1 MTKFDSVQISHRGKE
16 KGSSYTTA
24 ELRKN
29 MAIFKA
35 TGQHPEL
42 ERRAEEAAATTS
54 AGLPRA
60 DANRPHVYMDLTAD
74 SESLGTI
81 VAEVF
86 EDIAPSAS
94 REFVLRCTG
103 SGKGRGGKEVSYQGT
118 EFFRIVDSVR
128 LDGGPP
134 GKEGGVKVEESRRLT
149 HSEAGIISLFPDS
162 AQFTITLGPASHL
175 DGKQQVV
182 GRVVRGNKILA
193 ALSDAEVDGE
203 FFPEKKTVVAACG
216 TTTIGA
222 ADAPGGVLQM
232 AAELRMERAQSE
244 AERAAR
250 MKAETKEETRARL
263 DREAAEQAE
272 QLKRSVA
279 DGLVQA
285 NKKQKTTETAFQRG
299 GMMDELL
306 GDISDMSSSDDEE

>member
-1 MTKFDSVQISHRGKE
+1 
-16 KGSSYTTA
+16 
-24 ELRKN
+24 
-29 MAIFKA
+29 
-35 TGQHPEL
+35 
-42 ERRAEEAAATTS
+42 
-54 AGLPRA
+54 
-60 DANRPHVYMDLTAD
+60 
-74 SESLGTI
+74 
-81 VAEVF
+81 
-86 EDIAPSAS
+86 
-94 REFVLRCTG
+94 
-103 SGKGRGGKEVSYQGT
+103 
-118 EFFRIVDSVR
+118 
-128 LDGGPP
+128 
-134 GKEGGVKVEESRRLT
+134 VKVEESRRLT
-149 HSEAGIISLFPDS
+149 HSEAGIISLFTDS

-279 DGLVQA
+279 DGLAQA

>member
-86 EDIAPSAS
+86 
-94 REFVLRCTG
+94 
-103 SGKGRGGKEVSYQGT
+103 
-118 EFFRIVDSVR
+118 
-128 LDGGPP
+128 
-134 GKEGGVKVEESRRLT
+134 
-149 HSEAGIISLFPDS
+149 
-162 AQFTITLGPASHL
+162 
-175 DGKQQVV
+175 
-182 GRVVRGNKILA
+182 
-193 ALSDAEVDGE
+193 
-203 FFPEKKTVVAACG
+203 
-216 TTTIGA
+216 
-222 ADAPGGVLQM
+222 
-232 AAELRMERAQSE
+232 
-244 AERAAR
+244 
-250 MKAETKEETRARL
+250 
-263 DREAAEQAE
+263 
-272 QLKRSVA
+272 
-279 DGLVQA
+279 
-285 NKKQKTTETAFQRG
+285 
-299 GMMDELL
+299 
-306 GDISDMSSSDDEE
+306 